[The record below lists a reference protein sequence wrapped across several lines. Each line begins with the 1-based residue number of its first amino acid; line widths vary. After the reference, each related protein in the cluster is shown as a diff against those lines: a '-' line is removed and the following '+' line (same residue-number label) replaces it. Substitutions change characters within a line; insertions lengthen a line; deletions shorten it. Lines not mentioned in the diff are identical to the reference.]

1 MQQDTVAYYNLNFT
15 MFFLFICCII
25 LYSTVRKILKGNT
38 RNKMSKLESKRNN
51 RKSKKQINKIKAKK
65 IKSENYFSIFAISG
79 CGETLNGTQ
88 INH

>member
-1 MQQDTVAYYNLNFT
+1 
-15 MFFLFICCII
+15 
-25 LYSTVRKILKGNT
+25 
-38 RNKMSKLESKRNN
+38 MSKLESKRNN
-51 RKSKKQINKIKAKK
+51 RKSKKQINKFKAKK